1 MIGLGSDKNGIYKVI
16 PHFMLLLLLMIMVLI
31 TLMVMV
37 ITMIMMRDSDGFTS

>member
-16 PHFMLLLLLMIMVLI
+16 PHFMLLLLLMVMVLI

-37 ITMIMMRDSDGFTS
+37 ITMIMMTNSDGSNS